1 MRDAGQRVE
10 GETSIY
16 DARTTPA
23 RLRRAVLL
31 DGVVTVVVPSKLRSD
46 GGPVRALR
54 VAVGRG
60 HIGMHRTL
68 RSTHSLNTSTMDSGG
83 EK

>member
-1 MRDAGQRVE
+1 MVCGSSRGQIPLQ

-23 RLRRAVLL
+23 RLRRAVPL
-31 DGVVTVVVPSKLRSD
+31 DGMVTVVVPSKFRSD
-46 GGPVRALR
+46 SDPVRALR

-60 HIGMHRTL
+60 RIGMATRPSFGAHAQY
-68 RSTHSLNTSTMDSGG
+68 
-83 EK
+83 

>member
-23 RLRRAVLL
+23 RLRRAVPL
-31 DGVVTVVVPSKLRSD
+31 DGMVTVVVPSKFRSD
-46 GGPVRALR
+46 SDPVRALR

-60 HIGMHRTL
+60 RIGMATRPSFGAHAQY
-68 RSTHSLNTSTMDSGG
+68 
-83 EK
+83 

>member
-23 RLRRAVLL
+23 QLRRAVLL
-31 DGVVTVVVPSKLRSD
+31 DGMVTVVVPSKFRSD
-46 GGPVRALR
+46 SDPVRALR

>member
-1 MRDAGQRVE
+1 M
-10 GETSIY
+10 
-16 DARTTPA
+16 
-23 RLRRAVLL
+23 LL

-68 RSTHSLNTSTMDSGG
+68 RRRICGILVPWTRESENELELDVVASTASTASHLDAAIMIR
-83 EK
+83 